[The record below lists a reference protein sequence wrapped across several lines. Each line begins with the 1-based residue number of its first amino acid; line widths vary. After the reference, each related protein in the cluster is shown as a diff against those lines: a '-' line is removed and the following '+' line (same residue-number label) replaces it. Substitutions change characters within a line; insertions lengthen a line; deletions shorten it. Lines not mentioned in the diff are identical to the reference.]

1 MTFEQLAIF
10 VAVAEREHLTKAAAS
25 INLTPSAVSTA
36 IKNLEHHY
44 GVELFH
50 RVGRRIELTES
61 GRIFLGEAKSLLSRA
76 RAAELVLSEL
86 GGMRRGALSVFAS
99 QTIASYWLPSR
110 LMRFHA
116 SHPGIDLTLTIGN
129 TRTVADAVISGEAD
143 VGFVEGDIDEPA
155 LAASVVAQ
163 DELVVVVSASHP
175 WARGGTPPN
184 DELVAAPWV
193 MREIGSG
200 TRSVFE
206 DALVEMGITVGDLTI
221 AMVLPSNE
229 AILAAL
235 EDSLCAASVSRLA
248 AQQHIEAGKLIEVD
262 FCRPVR
268 EFRLLNH
275 KERHNSR
282 AASTLIEMCRVK
294 KL

>member
-25 INLTPSAVSTA
+25 VNLTPSAVSTA
-36 IKNLEHHY
+36 IKSLEHHY

-86 GGMRRGALSVFAS
+86 GGMRRGTLSVFAS

-116 SHPGIDLTLTIGN
+116 LHPGIDLTLTIGN

-143 VGFVEGDIDEPA
+143 VGFVEGDIDEPV

-175 WARGGTPPN
+175 WARASELASE
-184 DELVAAPWV
+184 ELVATPWV
-193 MREIGSG
+193 MREVGSG

-206 DALVEMGITVGDLTI
+206 DALVELGIKVEDLAV

-235 EDSLCAASVSRLA
+235 DDSVCAAAVSRLA

-268 EFRLLNH
+268 EFRLLKH
-275 KERHNSR
+275 KERHSSK

-294 KL
+294 RT

>member
-61 GRIFLGEAKSLLSRA
+61 GRIFLSEAKTLLARA
-76 RAAELVLSEL
+76 RATELVLSEI
-86 GGMRRGALSVFAS
+86 GGMQRGTLSVFAS

-116 SHPGIDLTLTIGN
+116 SHPGIDLNLTIGN
-129 TRTVADAVISGEAD
+129 TRTVADAVINGEAD
-143 VGFVEGDIDEPA
+143 VGFVEGDLDEPA
-155 LAASVVAQ
+155 LAAWVVDQ
-163 DELVVVVSASHP
+163 DELVVVVAAIHP
-175 WARGGTPPN
+175 WAGAKT
-184 DELVAAPWV
+184 VAASDFTTARWV
-193 MREIGSG
+193 MREVGSG

-206 DALVEMGITVGDLTI
+206 DALDEIGVTPADLDV
-221 AMVLPSNE
+221 ALVLPSNE
-229 AILAAL
+229 AILSAL
-235 EDSLCAASVSRLA
+235 DGSTCAAAVSRLA
-248 AQQHIEAGKLIEVD
+248 AQRDIEAGKLVEID
-262 FCRPVR
+262 FCRPIR
-268 EFRLLNH
+268 EFRLLKH
-275 KERHNSR
+275 KERHSSK
-282 AASTLIEMCRVK
+282 AASTLIDMCRQK
-294 KL
+294 SG